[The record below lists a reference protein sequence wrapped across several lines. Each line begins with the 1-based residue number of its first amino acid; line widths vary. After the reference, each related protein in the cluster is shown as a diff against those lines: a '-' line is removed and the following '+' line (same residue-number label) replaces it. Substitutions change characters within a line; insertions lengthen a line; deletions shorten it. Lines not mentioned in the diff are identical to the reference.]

1 MCNDTILKKQ
11 VFLTMNIVNVLVIEM
26 GCKDRDYTGR
36 ASCSEGINSEGA

>member
-11 VFLTMNIVNVLVIEM
+11 VFLIMNIVNVLVIEM
-26 GCKDRDYTGR
+26 GCKDRDYTGQ